1 LAAILLIPSST
12 VGNLVGGTNRGGT
25 EGMNINGIGR
35 TARWL
40 VAAGMLAT
48 TMLGGGPAFAANP
61 CRSDCRQDRS
71 ACVKDCTQMAGCQ
84 QFYQTC
90 RSNCVQSTFGDDRH
104 DCIDGCKSDRKDCRD
119 WADSCREQCKLDSL
133 DCKAVCVSLGF

>member
-1 LAAILLIPSST
+1 
-12 VGNLVGGTNRGGT
+12 
-25 EGMNINGIGR
+25 MNISGIGR

-40 VAAGMLAT
+40 VGAGMLAT
-48 TMLGGGPAFAANP
+48 TMLGAQVAFANP
-61 CRSDCRQDRS
+61 CRSDCRQDRG
-71 ACVKDCTQMAGCQ
+71 ACVTACTQMAGCQ

-104 DCIDGCKSDRKDCRD
+104 DCIDGCKADRKECRD
-119 WADSCREQCKLDSL
+119 WANSCRSDCKIESL